1 MLELRRLR
9 LLRELAHR
17 GTLTAVADAL
27 SFSPSTISQQLSQL
41 ETEVGVPLLEPIG
54 RRVRLT
60 PQAHILVTHTERILE
75 HLERAEADIA
85 ASTRDLVGEVR
96 VAAFQ
101 TVALSLV
108 PAAIRRLV
116 DVHPGLVVRLAQAE
130 PEHALPALL
139 AREFDLVVAE
149 EYPGNRRLH
158 IDGLETQELLEDP
171 IRLAHPRSVPTP
183 RGGRALAQLAD
194 HPWVM
199 EPAGSAAR
207 TWAVAL
213 CRTAG
218 FEPDVRYESSD
229 LVLHARLVEAGLAA
243 ALLPDLA
250 WSTRRP
256 TVTIRSLPRQQ
267 AHRRIYTATRAGH
280 ADHPATRAVRDAF
293 AEAIPAPTR

>member
-1 MLELRRLR
+1 MLEIRRLR
-9 LLRELAHR
+9 LLRELAQR

-27 SFSPSTISQQLSQL
+27 SYSPSTVSQQLSQL
-41 ETEVGVPLLEPIG
+41 EAEVGVPLLEPDG

-60 PQAHILVTHTERILE
+60 PQAHILIGHTERILE
-75 HLERAEADIA
+75 HLEQAEADIA

-101 TVALSLV
+101 TAALSLV

-116 DVHPGLVVRLAQAE
+116 DVHPGLVVRVAQAE

-149 EYPGNRRLH
+149 EYPGNPRSRLN
-158 IDGLETQELLEDP
+158 GLETQELLDDP

-183 RGGRALAQLAD
+183 RSARALAQLAD

-199 EPAGSAAR
+199 EPTGSAAR

-229 LVLHARLVEAGLAA
+229 LVLHTRLVEAGLAA

-250 WSTRRP
+250 RGIRRP
-256 TVTIRSLPRQQ
+256 TVAIRSLPKEQ
-267 AHRRIYTATRAGH
+267 AHRRLYTATRAGH
-280 ADHPATRAVRDAF
+280 TDHPAIHAVRAAF
-293 AEAIPAPTR
+293 TAAIPHQPR